1 MLYLTKII
9 ISPSN
14 GQFKFIDDKYL
25 IGKSESNN
33 DELDNLLF
41 VRRNIKEISIPLNI
55 KIISPYAFHNY
66 IIQYLSWFTFLNFF
80 MLIKM
85 ILNQKSILYELF

>member
-1 MLYLTKII
+1 MLNLTKII

-41 VRRNIKEISIPLNI
+41 VRRNIKEISVFYLTFASYGASDDNSKYTNI
-55 KIISPYAFHNY
+55 NKIY
-66 IIQYLSWFTFLNFF
+66 
-80 MLIKM
+80 
-85 ILNQKSILYELF
+85 